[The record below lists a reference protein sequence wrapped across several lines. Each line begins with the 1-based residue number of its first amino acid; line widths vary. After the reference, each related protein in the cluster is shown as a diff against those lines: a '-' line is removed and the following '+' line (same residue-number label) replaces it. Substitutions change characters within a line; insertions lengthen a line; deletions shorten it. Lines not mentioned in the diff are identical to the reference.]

1 MHQPRLLYY
10 ISATIFSVSFLSLP
24 CTSSSLE
31 DSLSAQ
37 IRNMVGGPVGHWP
50 RLRGHFSENES
61 KISRESDNSFFKIT
75 QNLSNF
81 YHKAH
86 FIWSAYHSTAFR
98 SSLFFELP
106 SGGAGGPGGPGRPG
120 GANPSSHGHLSVHD
134 GQVPVHF
141 LDCRLQ
147 FHHLNTNWIRTP
159 NVEDYFRCE
168 LIKNLFQE
176 QANPIGSWVLD
187 WPKGKQPRANCLKPD
202 AAQYSKTGD
211 CRACEGWGS
220 SSGWSALCAPAI
232 GIRGTIQI
240 MLMRWGGWWWC
251 TKPKFCRGVIQVL
264 QITVLTCSLR
274 IPGRE
279 LRPGTTTR

>member
-31 DSLSAQ
+31 DSFSAQ
-37 IRNMVGGPVGHWP
+37 IRNMVGGASWKLASPLGP
-50 RLRGHFSENES
+50 LSENDS
-61 KISRESDNSFFKIT
+61 KILTRESDNSFFKIT

-86 FIWSAYHSTAFR
+86 FIWSAYHSTAFS

-134 GQVPVHF
+134 GQIPVHF

-159 NVEDYFRCE
+159 NVKDYFRCE
-168 LIKNLFQE
+168 LMKTCFKSK
-176 QANPIGSWVLD
+176 PILLGLGYSID
-187 WPKGKQPRANCLKPD
+187 PRANNH
-202 AAQYSKTGD
+202 QN
-211 CRACEGWGS
+211 
-220 SSGWSALCAPAI
+220 
-232 GIRGTIQI
+232 
-240 MLMRWGGWWWC
+240 
-251 TKPKFCRGVIQVL
+251 V
-264 QITVLTCSLR
+264 
-274 IPGRE
+274 
-279 LRPGTTTR
+279 